1 MPFFFQ
7 KQKITVSSIT
17 FFWHYRIFYNLS
29 IDCSCL
35 KKKYAR
41 KKMGVTVLI
50 FEKREAKGQFEG
62 KLLRL
67 WCYSNYLSGTKNN
80 GVQIRNTNLS
90 LSTNICQ
97 ERQHGVKNS
106 LASNCRTPKLL
117 RTVSSYL
124 NVSIFCYFSGS
135 LLFFFPI
142 IRRLASNRERD
153 RGTIR

>member
-62 KLLRL
+62 KLFRL
-67 WCYSNYLSGTKNN
+67 CCYSNYLSDTKNN
-80 GVQIRNTNLS
+80 GVQIRNTIIYLSQLVSVKWNLNTQN
-90 LSTNICQ
+90 L
-97 ERQHGVKNS
+97 RV
-106 LASNCRTPKLL
+106 SNCRTPKLL
-117 RTVSSYL
+117 KTVSSHL

-135 LLFFFPI
+135 PLFFC
-142 IRRLASNRERD
+142 SNY
-153 RGTIR
+153 